1 MSLTPWRT
9 RASSIAALMAVCR
22 TVSIAW
28 PTWPISSLPT
38 RSGGASAATS
48 TDSPRRSRATTE
60 GSCSCASVRAERR
73 SVLSR
78 RLMDRLSS
86 SETIRVRMSP
96 AAPTAASTVT
106 RRLASMAGCELA
118 AITVL
123 AAVVP
128 AVLAAFSQVWDKSCQ
143 LAGVRPC
150 CCIALSGMP
159 AGTACWI
166 WFRSFC
172 SAAGASLL
180 RVAV

>member
-9 RASSIAALMAVCR
+9 RASSIADLMAVCR

-86 SETIRVRMSP
+86 SETISVRMRP
-96 AAPTAASTVT
+96 AAPTPAVSQTRFLASIASCVSVARVVAAALVAAS
-106 RRLASMAGCELA
+106 
-118 AITVL
+118 
-123 AAVVP
+123 
-128 AVLAAFSQVWDKSCQ
+128 
-143 LAGVRPC
+143 
-150 CCIALSGMP
+150 
-159 AGTACWI
+159 
-166 WFRSFC
+166 
-172 SAAGASLL
+172 
-180 RVAV
+180 